1 VSIPYRRV
9 TIPSMTRRFVSIL
22 SIVVLATALGAC
34 TPAAS
39 TGPTPATSGATAV
52 PAGAIG
58 VSGLVH
64 AGPTCPVVRPGDS
77 SCADRPVAGAVLV
90 VTTASGTEVARA
102 TSAADGT
109 FSVAL
114 PPGDYVLV
122 PQPVAGLMGT
132 AQPIPFHAQ
141 ADGAAP
147 APLDVAYDTGIR

>member
-1 VSIPYRRV
+1 
-9 TIPSMTRRFVSIL
+9 MTRRFVSIL

-39 TGPTPATSGATAV
+39 TGPTSV
-52 PAGAIG
+52 PAGAVR
-58 VSGLVH
+58 VSGLAH

-90 VTTASGTEVARA
+90 VTTAAGTEVARA

-122 PQPVAGLMGT
+122 PQPVTGLLGT
-132 AQPIPFHAQ
+132 ARPVPFHAQ